1 MSNET
6 IGQVVTSSSSTS
18 DCEAVY
24 SGRIQGL
31 RRLWKEKFNR
41 AHLHF
46 ADRAHK
52 IESMTGKIRKE
63 AEMRWLDE
71 ILSQLDYSSM
81 KRLVETRYI
90 RYFVGS
96 VDVVLTNAYVLE
108 QFWQEQ
114 AAEGDN
120 EICGHLKN
128 LVSPLFLSTFKYF
141 YLPTYLVSPH
151 SRVKLHSL
159 IGLYPLW
166 DDKANVDKFIGNI
179 TKMNEMP
186 VLENPLN
193 RRLRL
198 QYPSIEE
205 GNFTS
210 NFSKPDQQVN
220 FLQHDIQFQPRVRN
234 RPQPLT
240 PDNINR
246 ITEHTVD

>member
-1 MSNET
+1 MISKICQSPKQHRNLRHAAT
-6 IGQVVTSSSSTS
+6 VS
-18 DCEAVY
+18 DSLV
-24 SGRIQGL
+24 
-31 RRLWKEKFNR
+31 K
-41 AHLHF
+41 
-46 ADRAHK
+46 
-52 IESMTGKIRKE
+52 
-63 AEMRWLDE
+63 
-71 ILSQLDYSSM
+71 SM
-81 KRLVETRYI
+81 KRLETRFM
-90 RYFVGS
+90 RYLVGS

-108 QFWQEQ
+108 LLWQEQ
-114 AAEGDN
+114 AAEGHN
-120 EICGHLKN
+120 EICDHLKN
-128 LVSPLFLSTFKYF
+128 LVSPLFLSTLLLL

-151 SRVKLHSL
+151 SRVKLHGL
-159 IGLYPLW
+159 IYIYPLW

-240 PDNINR
+240 PDDINR
-246 ITEHTVD
+246 ITEHRLKQLTSAILREQKNHELQYF